1 MILETLAMVGCLAG
15 AYTLNN
21 QEDIKNRKIENNIKN
36 KWNKLMDSIGNKS
49 ENKIEQK
56 YEILKIIRKNYGFDV
71 IIGLPIGL
79 DCNEFRKLIPSIQ
92 QLYMGDVIAEPSK
105 DKKNTIYMRVHESDK
120 NISDKDKIRF
130 EWYRY
135 FHTGNKFRNAFGET
149 YIIDSI
155 SPIKDLNKDEIGY
168 KLSISIPSQLNYS
181 DLDNAVDDLSKVLN
195 KCFITYNNESKKAEC
210 DVITK
215 AIDNNYKFTPIKK
228 LKAWQLYVGMGYDYK
243 PIILDYK
250 VVPNCLIGG
259 VVGSGKT
266 VSLIMA
272 FVNLCVTRNDF
283 DLYIGMMSEKEDL
296 RILQNVKQCKRYCN
310 SPAET
315 IKLLEDLNKEMDRRN
330 KLFAKCKEYCSNI
343 YKYNSLV
350 SNDKKLKIIHFISDE
365 VADLM
370 EYSESQDL
378 LWNLIRKSRSAGI
391 YITLA
396 SQRATINNMS
406 PEIKAQLGNKIC
418 FNQSNSASALSILS
432 GEGLAKRAVSLEK
445 SREFIADY
453 TGGISIGKTLYLS
466 EDMMVDLLKDVQK
479 PVEIE
484 EKQPKS
490 SKKSNKPVKKEE
502 KAAEVRPISFK
513 NING

>member
-1 MILETLAMVGCLAG
+1 
-15 AYTLNN
+15 
-21 QEDIKNRKIENNIKN
+21 
-36 KWNKLMDSIGNKS
+36 
-49 ENKIEQK
+49 
-56 YEILKIIRKNYGFDV
+56 
-71 IIGLPIGL
+71 
-79 DCNEFRKLIPSIQ
+79 
-92 QLYMGDVIAEPSK
+92 
-105 DKKNTIYMRVHESDK
+105 
-120 NISDKDKIRF
+120 
-130 EWYRY
+130 
-135 FHTGNKFRNAFGET
+135 
-149 YIIDSI
+149 
-155 SPIKDLNKDEIGY
+155 
-168 KLSISIPSQLNYS
+168 
-181 DLDNAVDDLSKVLN
+181 
-195 KCFITYNNESKKAEC
+195 
-210 DVITK
+210 
-215 AIDNNYKFTPIKK
+215 
-228 LKAWQLYVGMGYDYK
+228 
-243 PIILDYK
+243 
-250 VVPNCLIGG
+250 
-259 VVGSGKT
+259 
-266 VSLIMA
+266 MA

-502 KAAEVRPISFK
+502 KVAEVRPISFK

>member
-1 MILETLAMVGCLAG
+1 MLGCCVGI
-15 AYTLNN
+15 YKLNN
-21 QEDIKNRKIENNIKN
+21 REAISEKKFFKNVEDS
-36 KWNKLMDSIGNKS
+36 WNTLMDSIGSKA
-49 ENKIEQK
+49 ENKKQQRC
-56 YEILKIIRKNYGFDV
+56 KIMRVIKKSYGFDSIV
-71 IIGLPIGL
+71 SLPIGFSCK
-79 DCNEFRKLIPSIQ
+79 DFRTLIPLIQ
-92 QLYMGDVIAEPSK
+92 QLYMADVIAEPSK

-228 LKAWQLYVGMGYDYK
+228 LKAWQLYVGIGYDYK

>member
-36 KWNKLMDSIGNKS
+36 KCNKLMDSIGNKS
-49 ENKIEQK
+49 ANKRAQK
-56 YEILKIIRKNYGFDV
+56 YERVKRIRKHDGFEARL
-71 IIGLPIGL
+71 GGPTGR
-79 DCNEFRKLIPSIQ
+79 DCNEYRKLIPSIQ

-105 DKKNTIYMRVHESDK
+105 DKKNTIYIRVHESDK
-120 NISDKDKIRF
+120 DISDKDKIRF

-135 FHTGNKFRNAFGET
+135 FHTGNKFRNTFGET
-149 YIIDSI
+149 YTIDSI

-181 DLDNAVDDLSKVLN
+181 DLDASCDDLSKVLS
-195 KCFITYNNESKKAEC
+195 KCFITYNNNSKKAEC

-296 RILQNVKQCKRYCN
+296 RILQNVKQCKRYSN

-330 KLFAKCKEYCSNI
+330 KLFAKYEEYCSNI

-502 KAAEVRPISFK
+502 KVAEVRPISFK

>member
-56 YEILKIIRKNYGFDV
+56 YEILKIIRKNYGFDA

-105 DKKNTIYMRVHESDK
+105 DKKNTIYIRVHESDK
-120 NISDKDKIRF
+120 DISDKDKIRF

-135 FHTGNKFRNAFGET
+135 FHTGNKFRNTFGET
-149 YIIDSI
+149 YTIDSI

-181 DLDNAVDDLSKVLN
+181 DLDASCDDLSKVLS
-195 KCFITYNNESKKAEC
+195 KCFITYNNNSKKAEC

-296 RILQNVKQCKRYCN
+296 RILQNVKQCKRYSN

-330 KLFAKCKEYCSNI
+330 KLFAKYEEYCSNI

-391 YITLA
+391 YI
-396 SQRATINNMS
+396 
-406 PEIKAQLGNKIC
+406 
-418 FNQSNSASALSILS
+418 
-432 GEGLAKRAVSLEK
+432 
-445 SREFIADY
+445 
-453 TGGISIGKTLYLS
+453 
-466 EDMMVDLLKDVQK
+466 
-479 PVEIE
+479 
-484 EKQPKS
+484 
-490 SKKSNKPVKKEE
+490 
-502 KAAEVRPISFK
+502 
-513 NING
+513 